1 MTRTTS
7 AKPETSSQ
15 PPAKTIKTSAEIHH
29 YQKLQRQKSQED
41 SASSDSHQS
50 KISIA
55 PSSVQSHGSS
65 SSSKGNMGPKRSVNL
80 QKKNNHQAQE
90 QNKAKYCQSSANNSK
105 HLVQKES
112 HNPPA
117 HDHHKKSSQSS
128 VSSEEKHCELD
139 GPIYKRYTIK
149 TRLGKG
155 VSCPNSISRMV
166 MDDF

>member
-41 SASSDSHQS
+41 SASSDSQS
-50 KISIA
+50 KLSLA
-55 PSSVQSHGSS
+55 PSVQSHGSS
-65 SSSKGNMGPKRSVNL
+65 SSSKVGPKRAVNL
-80 QKKNNHQAQE
+80 QKNNLQQQQ
-90 QNKAKYCQSSANNSK
+90 QNKTKYCQSSANNK
-105 HLVQKES
+105 QLVQKES
-112 HNPPA
+112 HPPA
-117 HDHHKKSSQSS
+117 DHQHNHHHHQKSSQSS

-155 VSCPNSISRMV
+155 VS
-166 MDDF
+166 